1 MGAYE
6 CQCPPGFEGRY
17 CEKKIA
23 FCTGVKPN
31 PCENGG
37 TCKDHFTHFTCEC
50 LPGFIGQNCST
61 NVDDCANH
69 MCQNGGTC
77 RDGTNKYT
85 CECPAEFTG
94 KFCEIEPMV
103 AHLYPQTSP
112 CQQHDC
118 KHGICMDIPGS
129 TDYICKCAP
138 GYSGKRCEYLTS
150 LSFLHNVSYVELEP
164 LNVKPEANVTIT
176 FATEQENGVLLY
188 VGDYQHLAVE
198 LFRGRIRVSY
208 DIGNNPV
215 STMFSYEI
223 LSDGQ
228 YHRVELLSIK
238 KNFTLRVDG
247 GLARSIVNEG
257 DNEFL
262 QVGADTSEVIKSL
275 LITRCTSRCSWLA
288 CPSRPGSRRSSFGT
302 SGTRPASTAVSR
314 RLVLCLEKGVVF
326 SHICL

>member
-1 MGAYE
+1 MSPLDSLPNLINSPFPRCQCPPGFSGVRCEENINDCLDNRCQNNGTCIDKVGAYE

-37 TCKDHFTHFTCEC
+37 SCKDHFTHFTCEC
-50 LPGFIGQNCST
+50 LPGFVGQNCST

-129 TDYICKCAP
+129 NDYICKCAP

-262 QVGADTSEVIKSL
+262 QVEDQL
-275 LITRCTSRCSWLA
+275 FFL
-288 CPSRPGSRRSSFGT
+288 
-302 SGTRPASTAVSR
+302 
-314 RLVLCLEKGVVF
+314 LVL
-326 SHICL
+326 IM